1 MTTATSVVLARFP
14 WLLPIRNSLRVTGPL
29 PSLVLRAE
37 DMWRKRNQCHRS
49 ERVLNQGFP
58 LSSLMSTFVFSSQH
72 RDAEYRSLVEGRLFV
87 VRSPFTLWV
96 PLALPHLVCRCS
108 LHLEVVSLF
117 FNCREGC
124 HAVDTSFRI
133 VSLGCRA

>member
-1 MTTATSVVLARFP
+1 
-14 WLLPIRNSLRVTGPL
+14 
-29 PSLVLRAE
+29 
-37 DMWRKRNQCHRS
+37 MWRKRNQCHRS

-117 FNCREGC
+117 FNDCREGC
-124 HAVDTSFRI
+124 LRCVCLLLQDLGEDFFHSESFVCVHVQYSVFSNVVRGNGVI
-133 VSLGCRA
+133 HRGQKPASRG